1 MNKEIKT
8 YKRDF
13 SKLLKD
19 LDYIVSCFKETLE
32 NIHEKN
38 AEVLLNIN
46 KKKDIKKLL
55 SDEIEDDKIIQVYGI
70 YFQLMNLIEENAAT
84 QFRRRKEDKE
94 GVAAIRGSWGETLE
108 LWKER
113 GIDKEKMKEV
123 FSQTEVIPVLTAHPT
138 EAKRITVIELQ
149 REFYLLLV
157 LNEISFYT
165 KLEKE
170 AIRRKI
176 INILERWWR
185 TGEIYLEKPSV
196 REERDNV
203 LYYLE
208 NMFPLVVQ
216 KSDERLKNSWTAMGF
231 DPKALRVSE
240 DYPKWK
246 FGSWVGGDRDGHPYV
261 SATITQETLLIHRQI
276 ALNLLQKEL
285 YKLGAKISLSALKNP
300 VPKSLL
306 EKIKVM
312 KEELEEEG
320 EKAVNKNPYE
330 PWRQLTNLFLVKLEN
345 TISKKYSDSNKFYRS
360 HTALSDDLK
369 FLRQSL
375 FEIDAY
381 GIYEDLVFPLER
393 MLDAFGFHLAKLD
406 IRQNSAYYEKAI
418 SQIFKK
424 TGKKDFDYAT
434 WGEAKRVQ
442 FLTQELASL
451 IPYTDITVS
460 YGKEADNVLDYFRV
474 VRDYVNQF
482 GTEGIGSIIV
492 SMTRS
497 LSDLLLVYFFMKE
510 TLLLNTDIQVVPL
523 FETIEDLQSGHKT
536 LDLFLNHRVTKQRK
550 KYTGNKQE
558 VMLGYSDSNKDGG
571 VIASKWNLY
580 QAEKNMS
587 KTGQKN
593 NTPITFFHGRGGTI
607 SRGGGKYHRF
617 IESMPTG
624 SVDGSIKLTVQG
636 ESIAKQFGNPMTAT
650 YNLEMLGA
658 GVARQTM
665 DKSFDKKSK
674 KRPLEAVEILA
685 QKSKAVYQSLLNHP
699 GFIEF
704 FTQAT
709 PIDVIEQSKIG
720 SRPSRR
726 TGAKTLRD
734 LRSIPWVYSWNISR
748 FALTGW
754 YGAGQ
759 ALQDLK
765 DNYPQDFNELKRN
778 INKWPFLKF
787 MFIQIE
793 TNLIIADEDIM
804 KKYAQLV
811 ENKELRKE
819 ILDLIL
825 NDYHLAKKGIE
836 ELFGSPASDR
846 RKGQYFNMKL
856 RENEL
861 FALHELHIK
870 YLKKWRELK
879 GHGTKKEEKILN
891 KLLKIVHA
899 LSGGLKSTG

>member
-8 YKRDF
+8 YQRDF
-13 SKLLKD
+13 RKLFSD
-19 LDYIVSCFKETLE
+19 LEYIISAFKETLE
-32 NIHEKN
+32 RIHKKN
-38 AEVLLNIN
+38 ASVLLDL
-46 KKKDIKKLL
+46 KKKKELENDFFNKT
-55 SDEIEDDKIIQVYGI
+55 DDDTIIQVYGI

-94 GVAAIRGSWGETLE
+94 GVASLRGSWGETLKE
-108 LWKER
+108 WKEK
-113 GIDKEKMKEV
+113 GVDSEKMKEI

-138 EAKRITVIELQ
+138 ESKRVTIIELQ

-176 INILERWWR
+176 VNLLERWWR

-196 REERDNV
+196 REERDNM

-216 KSDERLKNSWTAMGF
+216 KSDERLKNTWITMGF
-231 DPKALRVSE
+231 KPEDLKLSE
-240 DYPKWK
+240 DFPKWR

-261 SATITQETLLIHRQI
+261 SATITQETLLLHRKI
-276 ALNLLQKEL
+276 ALKIIRKEL
-285 YKLGAKISLSALKNP
+285 NQLGAKISLSALKNP
-300 VPKSLL
+300 VPDILTQHIDL
-306 EKIKVM
+306 M
-312 KEELEEEG
+312 AEELGVEG
-320 EKAVNKNPYE
+320 KQAKLRNPYE
-330 PWRQLTNLFLVKLEN
+330 PWRQLVNLFLLKLDN
-345 TISKKYSDSNKFYRS
+345 TITKKYSDSHRFYRS
-360 HTALSDDLK
+360 HQALLEDLK
-369 FLRQSL
+369 FLRKTL
-375 FEIDAY
+375 FEIEAH

-393 MLDAFGFHLAKLD
+393 MVDSFGFHLAKLD
-406 IRQNSAYYEKAI
+406 IRQNSAYYERAI
-418 SQIFKK
+418 TQILKK
-424 TGKKDFDYAT
+424 TGRVDYEYAG
-434 WGEAKRVQ
+434 WDEQKRVN
-442 FLTQELASL
+442 FLTNELASL
-451 IPYTDITVS
+451 IPYTDISIS

-474 VRDYVNQF
+474 IREYVNQY
-482 GTEGIGSIIV
+482 GTAGIGSIIV

-510 TLLLNTDIQVVPL
+510 TLLLNTNIQVAPL
-523 FETIEDLQSGHKT
+523 FETIEDLQSGHKI
-536 LDLFLNHRVTKQRK
+536 LDAFLNHPISLNRNH
-550 KYTGNKQE
+550 YTGDTQE

-580 QAEKNMS
+580 LAEKRIS
-587 KTGQKN
+587 ETGN
-593 NTPITFFHGRGGTI
+593 NNNKKILFFHGRGGTI

-617 IESMPTG
+617 VESMP
-624 SVDGSIKLTVQG
+624 SHSIDGKIKLTIQG

-658 GVARQTM
+658 SVAKQTM
-665 DKSFDKKSK
+665 NKYTDHSSPS
-674 KRPLEAVEILA
+674 RPKEAIEILA
-685 QKSKAVYQSLLNHP
+685 ERSKEIYQDLLQHP

-726 TGAKTLRD
+726 TGTSSLED
-734 LRSIPWVYSWNISR
+734 LRSIPWVFSWNVSR

-754 YGAGQ
+754 YGTGQ
-759 ALQDLK
+759 SLAYLKQNYPGFFQDLK
-765 DNYPQDFNELKRN
+765 KN

-787 MFIQIE
+787 LFIQIE
-793 TNLIIADEDIM
+793 TNLIIADEEVM
-804 KKYAQLV
+804 KKYSKLV
-811 ENKELRKE
+811 ENKKLRE
-819 ILDLIL
+819 EMLNLIL
-825 NDYHLAKKGIE
+825 HDFHLAKLHIE
-836 ELFGSPASDR
+836 EIFGSPASER
-846 RKGQYFNMKL
+846 RKGQYINMKL

-861 FALHELHIK
+861 YILHELHIK
-870 YLKKWRELK
+870 YLKKWRNLK
-879 GHGTKKEEKILN
+879 GSGTKKEEKILK
-891 KLLKIVHA
+891 KLLKIVYA